1 MAEYTID
8 KFTYGGNTYKLQDN
22 ESGYLTAADVPEG
35 SSASTATPSYIAA
48 TPSKGTDNGFA
59 RGDHVHGISVTVG
72 DNNGQVKVAG
82 INASV
87 KGLGSAAYTA
97 STAYLP
103 SSTVIPTQ
111 TSQLQNNSGFLTS
124 AVTSLNSKTGAVTI
138 TAGNNVTVSATT
150 NTITISATDTT
161 YSDFV
166 GTDSDE
172 WGVGEDG
179 VAGLVPAPPAGA
191 KKAFLYG
198 DGQWHGTWLAWDNNN
213 HSISGMYNDGTQNTG
228 WGNAVIPL
236 ASTAT
241 PGLIDPNDQ
250 AKLNYLSTASLWY
263 GTCNTVTATANKE
276 ITLSSS
282 YWPLTTYTLKT
293 GNIINV
299 YFNYPNTTTTPTINV
314 NSTGAKPIRIG
325 SAAPNGTDNQLMW
338 DAGTLISFIYDETG
352 DSGRG
357 AYRYLT
363 SVTYGT
369 AYTQEYTSA
378 EIAALTLTPSTV

>member
-1 MAEYTID
+1 MAEHVID
-8 KFTYGGNTYKLQDN
+8 KFTYGDDTYILNGDFVGAKTAVDGEHGLVPTPAAGETAKILWSDGNWKTMTPRLTISGSNLQLELLKQND
-22 ESGYLTAADVPEG
+22 SGTTLMSSTTIAVNSFNYNAFGKVSAGGVTAVADLVQDTLTI
-35 SSASTATPSYIAA
+35 T
-48 TPSKGTDNGFA
+48 GTD
-59 RGDHVHGISVTVG
+59 GITVTA
-72 DNNGQVKVAG
+72 DAN
-82 INASV
+82 
-87 KGLGSAAYTA
+87 TD
-97 STAYLP
+97 
-103 SSTVIPTQ
+103 
-111 TSQLQNNSGFLTS
+111 
-124 AVTSLNSKTGAVTI
+124 
-138 TAGNNVTVSATT
+138 
-150 NTITISATDTT
+150 TITISGSGSGATVT
-161 YSDFV
+161 DFV

-198 DGQWHGTWLAWDNNN
+198 DGQWHGTWLAWDDNN
-213 HSISGMYNDGTQNTG
+213 HSIKAMYNDGTQNIA
-228 WGNAVIPL
+228 WGSAAIPL
-236 ASTAT
+236 ASTST
-241 PGLIDPNDQ
+241 PGLINTNDK
-250 AKLNYLSTASLWY
+250 AKLNYLSTASIWY
-263 GTCNTVTATANKE
+263 GTCNTVTATADKE

-293 GNIINV
+293 GSIINV
-299 YFNYPNTTTTPTINV
+299 FFNYPNTTATPTINV

-325 SAAPNGTDNQLMW
+325 SAAPNDTDNQLMW
-338 DAGTLISFIYDETG
+338 DAGTLMSFIYDEAG